1 MRSNI
6 SETLCWQGGV
16 TLDGKRYA
24 LFSNA
29 EHQLRIMAIVDID
42 DGGERHEVLE
52 PVADAPLIA
61 RIKSKWQQ
69 Q

>member
-29 EHQLRIMAIVDID
+29 GHQLRIMEMVDFD
-42 DGGERHEVLE
+42 NGGEWHEMLE
-52 PVADAPLIA
+52 PVAEAQLIA
-61 RIKSKWQQ
+61 RIKSK
-69 Q
+69 

>member
-1 MRSNI
+1 M
-6 SETLCWQGGV
+6 
-16 TLDGKRYA
+16 DGKRYA
-24 LFSNA
+24 IFSNA